1 MKLVTAVRNLLV
13 LFGAISLA
21 GARTSAAQEILGT
34 PTQKLRVAV
43 MDLSG
48 SALKMQSTTTMMP
61 GGQPGMP
68 AQPATRQTTVS
79 VDIPPPAEFAR
90 GLTEALTTVLVKTGR
105 FVVL

>member
-48 SALKMQSTTTMMP
+48 SALKMQSTTTIMP
-61 GGQPGMP
+61 GGQP
-68 AQPATRQTTVS
+68 QPGYPQQGVTKQTTVS
-79 VDIPPPAEFAR
+79 MEIPPPAEFAR
-90 GLTEALTTVLVKTGR
+90 GLTEALTTVLVKT
-105 FVVL
+105 